1 MSDYEINFFRTKN
14 VKAISIEGEYVEKII
29 AGEKKYEY
37 RSWPTKHRGKIAIM
51 AKALAGMNRGYIAA
65 IADLTDCKKIDGG
78 YAFELQNVREI
89 VPVVHKGQQ
98 RIFNIAHEEDSFV
111 YRNDVSE
118 EEYTRLCKP
127 VEIYY
132 GRG

>member
-1 MSDYEINFFRTKN
+1 M
-14 VKAISIEGEYVEKII
+14 KAISIEKPFVVEMIRGK
-29 AGEKKYEY
+29 KKYEY
-37 RSWPTKHRGKIAIM
+37 RSWPTKYRGKIAIM
-51 AKALAGMNRGYIAA
+51 AKALTGVHRGYIAA
-65 IADLTDCKKIDGG
+65 VADLTDCKKIDGG

-111 YRNDVSE
+111 YRDDVSE